1 MSRRPGSRPHGQIR
15 RSQLITS
22 FGPGSMMDLP
32 NHSVLISGL
41 DSWSTGGDEII
52 EPRLVEKLKEL
63 FDPPLQ
69 VLKLY
74 TPPPDNDD
82 PTSQQTGITAWQFPE
97 WFITQDVDSDHGHG
111 VVRARMLVHR
121 RMLTKGK
128 FIDDSRKKRS
138 VVPVRF
144 VRACRNGHIGDLD
157 WYEFVHGGATDC
169 RRPLWIEERGTS
181 GDLSEVWVR
190 WECGK
195 GERTMAQAAESPQTL
210 GRCDGKRPW
219 LGPYSAEKC
228 GEPNRL
234 LIRTASNAYFP
245 QLMSVISL
253 PDRNES
259 IREAVETVWDFIG
272 EVEDVEMLRYE
283 RRKAKVHAVL
293 DGYRDEEVLAEIKVR
308 RGQSAESQKSIKQA
322 EMETLIASKDELGD
336 DKPDGTFFAR
346 NLPRA
351 AWDRPWMSGVER
363 IVLVHR
369 LREVMAQV
377 GFTRFEAVS
386 PDIDCELEIGVRRA
400 SLAREIT
407 WLPAIENRGEGVFI
421 QFRKEAV
428 EEWVSRKD
436 VIDRGMRLLAG
447 YDAWKGEHTGS
458 RKKFVEAG
466 GLLPYVLFHSF
477 SHLLLTAV
485 SLECGYP
492 ASSIRERIYTIPDVG
507 YGVLLYTGTSDAE
520 GTLGGLIQVGRRI
533 HEHILN
539 ALKMGEL
546 CSNDPV
552 CAQHQPAN
560 PHERRFLHGAACHG
574 CLLISETSCEQHNE
588 FLDRALV
595 VPTVDHLGIE
605 FFKLSDV

>member
-52 EPRLVEKLKEL
+52 EPRLVDKLKEL

-74 TPPPDNDD
+74 NPPPDNDD
-82 PTSQQTGITAWQFPE
+82 PTSPQTGITAWQFPE
-97 WFITQDVDSDHGHG
+97 WFITQDIDSDPGHG

-128 FIDDSRKKRS
+128 FIDDNRKKRT

-169 RRPLWIEERGTS
+169 RRPIWIEERGTS
-181 GDLSEVWVR
+181 GDLAEVWVR
-190 WECGK
+190 CECGR
-195 GERTMAQAAESPQTL
+195 GERSMAQAAESPQTL

-253 PDRNES
+253 PDRNETL
-259 IREAVETVWDFIG
+259 REAVETVWDFIG
-272 EVEDVEMLRYE
+272 EVEDVELLKYE

-293 DGYRDEEVLAEIKVR
+293 DGFRDEEVFAEIKVR

-322 EMETLIASKDELGD
+322 EMETLIASRDELGD

-386 PDIDCELEIGVRRA
+386 PDIDGELEIGVRRA

-421 QFRKEAV
+421 QFRKESV
-428 EEWVSRKD
+428 DEWVARKD

-447 YDAWKGEHTGS
+447 YDAWKEEHSGS
-458 RKKFVEAG
+458 KKKFVEAG

-477 SHLLLTAV
+477 SHLLLTSV

-492 ASSIRERIYTIPDVG
+492 ASSIRERIYSIPDVG

-520 GTLGGLIQVGRRI
+520 GTLGGLIQVGRQI
-533 HEHILN
+533 HNHIRN
-539 ALKMGEL
+539 ALEMGEL

-552 CAQHQPAN
+552 CAQHEPAN
-560 PHERRFLHGAACHG
+560 QHERRFLHGAACHG

-595 VPTVDHLGIE
+595 VPTVDNLGIE
-605 FFKLSDV
+605 FFKLSDA

>member
-1 MSRRPGSRPHGQIR
+1 
-15 RSQLITS
+15 
-22 FGPGSMMDLP
+22 MMDLP

-52 EPRLVEKLKEL
+52 EPRLVDKLKEL

-74 TPPPDNDD
+74 NPPPDNDD
-82 PTSQQTGITAWQFPE
+82 PTSPQTGITAWQFPE
-97 WFITQDVDSDHGHG
+97 WFITQDIDSDPGHG

-128 FIDDSRKKRS
+128 FIDDNRKKRT

-169 RRPLWIEERGTS
+169 RRPIWIEERGTS
-181 GDLSEVWVR
+181 GDLAEVWVR
-190 WECGK
+190 CECGR
-195 GERTMAQAAESPQTL
+195 GERSMAQAAESPQTL

-253 PDRNES
+253 PDRNETL
-259 IREAVETVWDFIG
+259 RAAVETVWDFIG
-272 EVEDVEMLRYE
+272 EVEDVELLKYE

-293 DGYRDEEVLAEIKVR
+293 DGFRDEEVFAEIKVR

-322 EMETLIASKDELGD
+322 EMETLIASRDELGD

-386 PDIDCELEIGVRRA
+386 PDIDGELEIGVRRA

-421 QFRKEAV
+421 QFRKESV
-428 EEWVSRKD
+428 DEWVARKD

-447 YDAWKGEHTGS
+447 YDAWKEEHSGS
-458 RKKFVEAG
+458 KKKFVEAG

-477 SHLLLTAV
+477 SHLLLTSV

-492 ASSIRERIYTIPDVG
+492 ASSIRERIYSIPDVG

-520 GTLGGLIQVGRRI
+520 GTLGGLIQVGRQI
-533 HEHILN
+533 HNHIRN
-539 ALKMGEL
+539 ALEMGEL

-552 CAQHQPAN
+552 CAQHEPAN
-560 PHERRFLHGAACHG
+560 QHERRFLHGAACHG

-595 VPTVDHLGIE
+595 VPTVDNLGIE
-605 FFKLSDV
+605 FFKLSDA